1 MKWAT
6 APGRIFARVW
16 AVIYAAGDAGEST
29 PVIWMPA
36 HTAAWQVGSAL
47 RSDGVP
53 LTQEN
58 RDANEAADKF
68 AKQSARGRRVT
79 EGIRA
84 SILESASEVRD
95 MAVWIA
101 RVTLEANAFKG
112 PDGAC
117 LRDSQ
122 ADRALRRKRLPRKR
136 PRVQEPQP
144 EVSLTERLLKVPR
157 LAAVKAR
164 ILARSAG

>member
-1 MKWAT
+1 M
-6 APGRIFARVW
+6 RVREW
-16 AVIYAAGDAGEST
+16 
-29 PVIWMPA
+29 
-36 HTAAWQVGSAL
+36 
-47 RSDGVP
+47 
-53 LTQEN
+53 
-58 RDANEAADKF
+58 
-68 AKQSARGRRVT
+68 
-79 EGIRA
+79 IRA

-122 ADRALRRKRLPRKR
+122 ADRALRRNRISRKR
-136 PRVQEPQP
+136 PRALEPQP
-144 EVSLTERLLKVPR
+144 EVSLTERLMKAPR
-157 LAAVKAR
+157 LAAVRAR

>member
-1 MKWAT
+1 
-6 APGRIFARVW
+6 
-16 AVIYAAGDAGEST
+16 
-29 PVIWMPA
+29 
-36 HTAAWQVGSAL
+36 
-47 RSDGVP
+47 
-53 LTQEN
+53 
-58 RDANEAADKF
+58 
-68 AKQSARGRRVT
+68 
-79 EGIRA
+79 
-84 SILESASEVRD
+84 

-101 RVTLEANAFKG
+101 RVTIEANAFKG
-112 PDGAC
+112 LDGAC